1 MFGPVL
7 FMLYTTPQTGHI
19 EKHCIC
25 HEMFA
30 GDTHLKHS
38 DSPGNYSDLVR
49 SPHDCVKDI
58 WLWMEVNKLKLNN
71 DKTEA
76 TLPLQ
81 HKIFLSDTKIEFSGI
96 IHNFGFIFDIDLLM
110 KPHIIKACKTA

>member
-1 MFGPVL
+1 MDQITYNSITLNSLINTVAWSIHFKIVFKILGFLDV
-7 FMLYTTPQTGHI
+7 
-19 EKHCIC
+19 E
-25 HEMFA
+25 
-30 GDTHLKHS
+30 
-38 DSPGNYSDLVR
+38 
-49 SPHDCVKDI
+49 
-58 WLWMEVNKLKLNN
+58 NKLKLNN

-81 HKIFLSDTKIEFSGI
+81 HKIFVSDTKIEFSGI